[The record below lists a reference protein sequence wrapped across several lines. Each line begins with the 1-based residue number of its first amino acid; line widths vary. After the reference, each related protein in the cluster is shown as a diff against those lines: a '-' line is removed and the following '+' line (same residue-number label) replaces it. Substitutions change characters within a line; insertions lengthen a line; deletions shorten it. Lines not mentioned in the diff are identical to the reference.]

1 MGRLCAWAVMALAL
15 SPMAASAQVAP
26 PPGFHELELAII
38 IARAGYD
45 CPVVES
51 FEVTTN
57 PMPGWESLRPEV
69 AICQNGKRYLIAHSG
84 RRGADAR
91 PVVRPLPAP
100 AKE

>member
-1 MGRLCAWAVMALAL
+1 MAVALF
-15 SPMAASAQVAP
+15 SASANAQPVP

-45 CPVVES
+45 CPSVAS
-51 FEVTTN
+51 IEVMTN

-69 AICQNGKRYLIAHSG
+69 AVCQDGKRYLIAHSG